1 MKMNFISLHLQSQK
15 NVISIKKAMESF
27 LVLKHFFAGTAGLLR
42 TLPTPG
48 QASQPLLQPALAVP
62 TLNQG
67 ICMDDLQRH
76 LSTSAILWFCQVFA
90 PKNRNNSKKKKKKVW
105 ETSASYKPCGEHTV
119 LWYES
124 PKHLVQIRKAGQCP
138 DQNVAV
144 KSKERIFLE
153 QGISI
158 PEMPHANPT
167 WWTFQKGCIS
177 VEKCSLVKTICYKYS
192 SQVHR

>member
-90 PKNRNNSKKKKKKVW
+90 PKNRNNSKKKKKKS
-105 ETSASYKPCGEHTV
+105 ER
-119 LWYES
+119 
-124 PKHLVQIRKAGQCP
+124 HLP
-138 DQNVAV
+138 
-144 KSKERIFLE
+144 
-153 QGISI
+153 
-158 PEMPHANPT
+158 PT
-167 WWTFQKGCIS
+167 
-177 VEKCSLVKTICYKYS
+177 SLVVSILSCGMRVQSIWFRSGKQGSAQTKMWLLNPRRESYWSKASLSLKCPMLILPGELFK
-192 SQVHR
+192 RDAFL